1 MPIIRD
7 KYRITQRDDNVTK
20 YAGTAGQESVIAKFV
35 APDRTAFE
43 IGPDDIFSLY
53 LASTTPTQLASTCQ
67 VKLTHEDPNGIT
79 VRMLALV
86 DYTVLT
92 EFNNRLS
99 QYCFG
104 QSATI
109 KPKDRLFI
117 KVIGDLAADTA
128 QTRFQISTTRV
139 AESLRI

>member
-1 MPIIRD
+1 MPTIKD
-7 KYRITQRDDNVTK
+7 KYRITQRDDNVTLS
-20 YAGTAGQESVIAKFV
+20 AGVANTETTIAKFV

-53 LASTTPTQLASTCQ
+53 LADTTPTQLAATTQ

-79 VRMLALV
+79 IRQLTLV

-92 EFNNRLS
+92 EFMDRLKL
-99 QYCFG
+99 FTIG
-104 QSATI
+104 QSATV

-117 KVIGDLAADTA
+117 KVSGNLAADTA
-128 QTRFQISTTRV
+128 STRFQISTTRV

>member
-1 MPIIRD
+1 MPLIRD

-20 YAGTAGQESVIAKFV
+20 YDGTAGIESTIAKFV
-35 APDRTAFE
+35 APDRTSFE

-53 LASTTPTQLASTCQ
+53 LASTTPTQLASTTQ

-79 VRMLALV
+79 VRQLVLV

-92 EFNNRLS
+92 EFTDRLKL
-99 QYCFG
+99 FTIG
-104 QSATI
+104 QSATV

-117 KVIGDLAADTA
+117 KVIGDLAADDA
-128 QTRFQISTTRV
+128 STRFQISATRV